1 MSATGQPTELNQLL
15 STCIPRWIDVG
26 EKIGDNPRCSGY
38 CQILRVPGPIDQLVR
53 IGKRRRQPTNN
64 PKPINIAVSNRDAQ
78 RAERPESKAIA
89 ASANRIVV
97 VIAQNICPGG
107 IHFGT
112 KSAVA
117 ERYMSCSSV
126 KETTQ
131 IPKKVYPI
139 QASLDA
145 RFESLRPVVPYTISA
160 PATWENC
167 SKK

>member
-1 MSATGQPTELNQLL
+1 MSARKSATTHAAPAIARFSAFPAQLISL
-15 STCIPRWIDVG
+15 CGSAKGAGNHT
-26 EKIGDNPRCSGY
+26 KNP
-38 CQILRVPGPIDQLVR
+38 
-53 IGKRRRQPTNN
+53 N
-64 PKPINIAVSNRDAQ
+64 PINIAVSNRDAQ

-112 KSAVA
+112 KTAVA

-160 PATWENC
+160 PVTWENC
-167 SKK
+167 SKKLP